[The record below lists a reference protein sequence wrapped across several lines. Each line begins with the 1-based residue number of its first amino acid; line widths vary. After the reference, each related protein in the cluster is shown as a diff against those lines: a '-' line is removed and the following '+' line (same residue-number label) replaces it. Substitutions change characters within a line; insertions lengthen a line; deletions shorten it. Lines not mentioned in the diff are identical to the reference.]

1 MNHIFFHFSFTS
13 FFYRLKN
20 HIVSI
25 FIFFLKIIP
34 KITVSLVTYR
44 YFYIYIAIFELF
56 SFISWGD
63 IVPYYLQILFYDSI
77 SSSFISEYSY
87 IFPSLFPK
95 GYKYFTEK
103 KIQYLYTEKK
113 KKSFRM
119 TSDTLPRRLFS
130 PERTG
135 RFLALGCKGVI
146 FTRISRRLR
155 RSNGYH
161 SNAEYAKTDTHIARP
176 RFYYILFRYV
186 SLSLSFLLP
195 LSCVLICFSFSVS
208 CLVLFAS
215 SSVSLDKDSFLFSF
229 LSLLLYFLSYCSFK
243 FFSFVVSPF
252 FFVISVSLFR
262 FLFTRA
268 QINTEI
274 QAPTSLFQFIY

>member
-13 FFYRLKN
+13 FFYPLKN

-44 YFYIYIAIFELF
+44 YFLHIYCDFWI
-56 SFISWGD
+56 
-63 IVPYYLQILFYDSI
+63 ILFYDSI
-77 SSSFISEYSY
+77 SSSFLSEYSH
-87 IFPSLFPK
+87 IFSSLFPK

-135 RFLALGCKGVI
+135 RFLALGCTGVI

-176 RFYYILFRYV
+176 RFYYILFRYA
-186 SLSLSFLLP
+186 SLSLF
-195 LSCVLICFSFSVS
+195 FT
-208 CLVLFAS
+208 
-215 SSVSLDKDSFLFSF
+215 
-229 LSLLLYFLSYCSFK
+229 
-243 FFSFVVSPF
+243 FSFVCSLFVSPF
-252 FFVISVSLFR
+252 LSRVLFCLLLR
-262 FLFTRA
+262 LSR
-268 QINTEI
+268 
-274 QAPTSLFQFIY
+274 